1 MSKGI
6 CAALVCLGL
15 GATMTAPAQ
24 AAIDNGPISSLYERD
39 GRKAARKTTAS
50 HRPAARR
57 AAQNGSYRN
66 KAAQNGSYRNEKV
79 SNRGS
84 SAGRG
89 RAGRLASRSV
99 THRGGGGGASASRS
113 CLQASAAAL
122 LARVEAQFGSVNV
135 ISTCRPGARIAGSG
149 KPSKHGFGLAVDFD
163 AGSRKGAI
171 VNWLRANHH
180 AGGTM
185 TYAGMSHIHIDIGPH
200 FVSLGSGGGRRR
212 G

>member
-15 GATMTAPAQ
+15 GVTMTAPAQ
-24 AAIDNGPISSLYERD
+24 AAFDNGPISSHYERD
-39 GRKAARKTTAS
+39 GRKAAHKTTAR

-57 AAQNGSYRN
+57 AAQNGSYR
-66 KAAQNGSYRNEKV
+66 KKHA
-79 SNRGS
+79 SNRGA

-99 THRGGGGGASASRS
+99 THRGNGGGASASRS

-122 LARVEAQFGSVNV
+122 LARVEAQFGPVNV

>member
-39 GRKAARKTTAS
+39 GRKTARKATAS

-66 KAAQNGSYRNEKV
+66 KKV

-122 LARVEAQFGSVNV
+122 LARVEAQFGPVNV